1 MSRQITI
8 IVDGQSLP
16 AEAGRP
22 LSAILLGA
30 GISTL
35 RKTARRGAPRGV
47 FCGMG
52 VCFDC
57 LLTVNGREDVRACVT
72 PVSDGMRVETVRT

>member
-1 MSRQITI
+1 MSRRITI
-8 IVDGQSLP
+8 IVDGQSVP

-22 LSAILLGA
+22 LGAVLLGA

-35 RKTARRGAPRGV
+35 RKTGRRGAPRGL

-52 VCFDC
+52 VCFEC
-57 LLTVNGREDVRACVT
+57 LVKVDGRDDVRACMT
-72 PVSDGMRVETVRT
+72 PVNDGMRVETVRS